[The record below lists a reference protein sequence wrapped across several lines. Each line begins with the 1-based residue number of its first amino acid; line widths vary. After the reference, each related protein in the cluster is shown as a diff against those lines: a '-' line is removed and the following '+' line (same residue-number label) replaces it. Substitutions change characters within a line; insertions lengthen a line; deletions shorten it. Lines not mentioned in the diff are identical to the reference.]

1 MIPSKLLDYTQSESI
16 MSLAFGDS
24 INKNEFD
31 FNRIPL
37 VNAALIYT
45 IPLWVKSL
53 FVLKFPG
60 SKIIHRMTSCIHYLT
75 NKNSSTKIHG
85 ILTIDEGFISFVIFQ
100 NDQPIS
106 CIQNEF
112 QAVEDILYFVTY
124 TMQNLSQAELNGK
137 IEVVN
142 LMSDS
147 IYEKLRNGIA
157 SLSIQSKLIW
167 EENPNFKNT
176 IINICA

>member
-1 MIPSKLLDYTQSESI
+1 
-16 MSLAFGDS
+16 
-24 INKNEFD
+24 
-31 FNRIPL
+31 
-37 VNAALIYT
+37 
-45 IPLWVKSL
+45 
-53 FVLKFPG
+53 
-60 SKIIHRMTSCIHYLT
+60 
-75 NKNSSTKIHG
+75 
-85 ILTIDEGFISFVIFQ
+85 
-100 NDQPIS
+100 
-106 CIQNEF
+106 
-112 QAVEDILYFVTY
+112 
-124 TMQNLSQAELNGK
+124 MQNLSQAELNGK